1 MSISRNSIEAF
12 IQVLDSQSNLIQ
24 TPDWNELQ
32 QLSSQLPEDN
42 EEIVEILENWLQPES
57 RNQVLEAYKQN
68 LESIT
73 DKLPINVSANI
84 GIANS
89 KSQTPVNQPS
99 ESSKELVDNAI
110 KNNSPLSDDKKP
122 QPKPWK
128 ILVASLRGCLKSS
141 MLWF

>member
-1 MSISRNSIEAF
+1 MSIYRNSIEAF
-12 IQVLDSQSNLIQ
+12 IQVLDSQSKLIPTQ
-24 TPDWNELQ
+24 DWNELQ

-42 EEIVEILENWLQPES
+42 EEIVEILENWLQSES

-73 DKLPINVSANI
+73 DKLPINVSTNI

-89 KSQTPVNQPS
+89 KSQTPANQPS

-110 KNNSPLSDDKKP
+110 KNNSPLSNDKKP
-122 QPKPWK
+122 QPKP
-128 ILVASLRGCLKSS
+128 
-141 MLWF
+141 

>member
-1 MSISRNSIEAF
+1 MSISRNSIKAF
-12 IQVLDSQSNLIQ
+12 IQVLDSQSNLIL

-42 EEIVEILENWLQPES
+42 EEIVEILENWLQSES
-57 RNQVLEAYKQN
+57 RHQILEAYKQN

-99 ESSKELVDNAI
+99 ESSKELLDNAI
-110 KNNSPLSDDKKP
+110 KNNSPLSENTKPDKK
-122 QPKPWK
+122 
-128 ILVASLRGCLKSS
+128 
-141 MLWF
+141 

>member
-12 IQVLDSQSNLIQ
+12 IQVLDSQSNLIPTQ
-24 TPDWNELQ
+24 DWNELQ

-42 EEIVEILENWLQPES
+42 EEIVEILENWLQSES
-57 RNQVLEAYKQN
+57 RNQVLETYKQN

-89 KSQTPVNQPS
+89 KSQTTANQPS

-122 QPKPWK
+122 QPKP
-128 ILVASLRGCLKSS
+128 
-141 MLWF
+141 

>member
-1 MSISRNSIEAF
+1 MSIYKNGIKAF
-12 IQVLDSQSNLIQ
+12 IQVLDSQSNLIPTQ
-24 TPDWNELQ
+24 DWNELQ

-42 EEIVEILENWLQPES
+42 EEIVEILENWLQSES

-73 DKLPINVSANI
+73 DKLPINVSTNI

-89 KSQTPVNQPS
+89 KSQTPANQPS

-110 KNNSPLSDDKKP
+110 KNNSPLSENTKPNKK
-122 QPKPWK
+122 
-128 ILVASLRGCLKSS
+128 
-141 MLWF
+141 

>member
-12 IQVLDSQSNLIQ
+12 IQVLDSQSNLIPTQ
-24 TPDWNELQ
+24 DWNELQ

-42 EEIVEILENWLQPES
+42 EEIVEIIENWLQSES
-57 RNQVLEAYKQN
+57 RNQVLEVYKQN

-73 DKLPINVSANI
+73 DKLPINVSTNI

-89 KSQTPVNQPS
+89 KSQTPANQPS

-110 KNNSPLSDDKKP
+110 KNNSPLSENTKPDKK
-122 QPKPWK
+122 
-128 ILVASLRGCLKSS
+128 
-141 MLWF
+141 

>member
-1 MSISRNSIEAF
+1 MSIYRNSIQAF
-12 IQVLDSQSNLIQ
+12 IQVLDTQSKLIPTQ
-24 TPDWNELQ
+24 DWNELK

-57 RNQVLEAYKQN
+57 RNQLLEAYKQN
-68 LESIT
+68 LKSLT
-73 DKLPINVSANI
+73 VASPIDVDRNI

-110 KNNSPLSDDKKP
+110 KNNSPLSENTKPDKK
-122 QPKPWK
+122 
-128 ILVASLRGCLKSS
+128 
-141 MLWF
+141 

>member
-12 IQVLDSQSNLIQ
+12 IQVLDSQSNLIPTQ
-24 TPDWNELQ
+24 DWNELQ
-32 QLSSQLPEDN
+32 QLSNQLPEDN
-42 EEIVEILENWLQPES
+42 EEIVEILENWLQSES

-89 KSQTPVNQPS
+89 KSQTPVNKPS

-122 QPKPWK
+122 QPKP
-128 ILVASLRGCLKSS
+128 
-141 MLWF
+141 